1 MKAKIRMVGF
11 EYQDS
16 TETKEICR
24 NLTALISTPEGTCAG
39 DRSYGLS
46 QSFVDLPAMQAANEL
61 ALELAEK
68 IRLYEPRADL
78 SEVTCTADLYGG
90 LVATITIVP
99 GEGYD
104 EDEDDEDEDGE
115 EEEDYV

>member
-39 DRSYGLS
+39 DRSYGLN

-61 ALELAEK
+61 ALELSEK
-68 IRLYEPRADL
+68 IPLYEPRADL
-78 SEVTCTADLYGG
+78 SEVICTADLHGG
-90 LVATITIVP
+90 LVANIVVGP
-99 GEGYD
+99 GDGA
-104 EDEDDEDEDGE
+104 EDDDVYDDGE